1 MFGVALCDIV
11 ILLYGDNRHVSE
23 KLPHFFLPQRQQLS
37 DFSKYLSGTK
47 PGLLV
52 FSFVS
57 YMQKKI
63 TDAFYIVDY
72 SFVCSGGILPYS
84 RYKRQY
90 IEKPAHKFILLTG

>member
-1 MFGVALCDIV
+1 VFGVALCDIV

-23 KLPHFFLPQRQQLS
+23 KLPHFCIPQRQQLS

-57 YMQKKI
+57 YVQKKI

-72 SFVCSGGILPYS
+72 SFGCSGAFCPTSDTKGNTLQ
-84 RYKRQY
+84 RQGR
-90 IEKPAHKFILLTG
+90 FSFF